1 MAKKFF
7 EMTASLIGRA
17 VEAVLRVTDE
27 QRLAVLEE
35 RSTIAR
41 ELHDSIAQSLSFPN
55 SVTAPAACLDAG
67 RTTRDGS
74 GGPFRTRSWHFY
86 GLSAA

>member
-1 MAKKFF
+1 MTLVGMMKVEFGEVPDAWRRNFF

-41 ELHDSIAQSLSFPN
+41 E
-55 SVTAPAACLDAG
+55 
-67 RTTRDGS
+67 RD
-74 GGPFRTRSWHFY
+74 
-86 GLSAA
+86 

>member
-1 MAKKFF
+1 MHGEEIF

-41 ELHDSIAQSLSFPN
+41 ELHDSIAQSLSFPKF
-55 SVTAPAACLDAG
+55 SYCACG
-67 RTTRDGS
+67 V
-74 GGPFRTRSWHFY
+74 P
-86 GLSAA
+86 